1 MAREKRAPGGEV
13 LADGEQSWELGAGR
27 WMLDAGCWA
36 QRHWPDQSYL
46 CTAKMKSLLVQRE
59 W

>member
-1 MAREKRAPGGEV
+1 M

-59 W
+59 WRDLKIK